1 MKQEREQEQ
10 EQERRAK
17 ALHMCRAYAAQFSQP
32 LFSGADLADARRHQ
46 GRQGRQVFQG
56 SEVPVEPELEPEPDL
71 VLVDVRSEP
80 EQRVS
85 IVQGAIS
92 QDVFMQT
99 RLPELLAQLTL
110 QTQGVQS
117 ELNKGVKSSLPCAL
131 PFPLVVPYC
140 TIGYRSGRF
149 AQLLVQQYG
158 FPSARVRNGEGVV
171 LFSYEKEVVFVRPKD
186 FEGEGESQG
195 ESTRDVHV
203 FGTDW
208 DLCAADVRAH
218 RFGWWSYVINGARS
232 LFLWLCTF
240 SHDPSWT
247 SM

>member
-1 MKQEREQEQ
+1 MKQEQEQEQ
-10 EQERRAK
+10 EQERKAK
-17 ALHMCRAYAAQFSQP
+17 AMHMCRAYAAQFSQP
-32 LFSGADLADARRHQ
+32 LFSGADLADARRHKS
-46 GRQGRQVFQG
+46 RQGRQVFQG
-56 SEVPVEPELEPEPDL
+56 SEAPVELEPEPEPDL

-85 IVQGAIS
+85 VVQGAIS
-92 QDVFMQT
+92 QDVFMRT
-99 RLPELLAQLTL
+99 RLPELLAQLTPR
-110 QTQGVQS
+110 THPVQS
-117 ELNKGVKSSLPCAL
+117 ELNKGVKPHLPLAL
-131 PFPLVVPYC
+131 PLPLVVPYC

-158 FPSARVRNGEGVV
+158 LPSARVRNGEGVV

-186 FEGEGESQG
+186 FEGDSEG

-218 RFGWWSYVINGARS
+218 RFGWWSYVMNGAKS
-232 LFLWLCTF
+232 LFLW
-240 SHDPSWT
+240 
-247 SM
+247 